1 MGGGTGEGGELE
13 GAGLRFGK
21 RSWGRGESLKGGA
34 SVWEEELGEGEEFEG
49 RGFRL
54 GRGESLEMDVVTAA
68 QD

>member
-1 MGGGTGEGGELE
+1 MGEGVCK
-13 GAGLRFGK
+13 GLLPPGT
-21 RSWGRGESLKGGA
+21 E
-34 SVWEEELGEGEEFEG
+34 EGEEFEG